1 MRGTI
6 DMSNYNE
13 ARQAV
18 RNVFREIGG
27 YNQAQVDVL
36 VDTLENF
43 FAVRQLDNEPA
54 FAPAMPDERR
64 VQASRRGPDP
74 GRSPLA

>member
-1 MRGTI
+1 
-6 DMSNYNE
+6 MSSDYNE

-27 YNQAQVDVL
+27 YSQQQVDVL

-43 FAVRQLDNEPA
+43 FAVRQLANEPA
-54 FAPAMPDERR
+54 SAPDLPGEGR
-64 VQASRRGPDP
+64 VQASRRGDRQ
-74 GRSPLA
+74 GRSPVA